1 MRKRKAILITAFALI
16 LLLGALILD
25 SSCRIVTT
33 EHTVS
38 SENLP
43 ESFDGFTV
51 LQLSDIHGRCF
62 GKDNGRLLRNVE
74 KANPDI
80 IVITGD
86 LADEKT
92 KMGVIDSL
100 LEALTEVA
108 DTYYVSGN
116 HEWGS
121 GCIDELQ
128 MLFDKHGVTY
138 LANDYTLLEQS
149 GESIVLCGVEDPNAY
164 FDMSRPDDIV
174 ERIDSEQGDCYRIL
188 LGHRNYW
195 AEKYPRLDVDLIF
208 CGHAHGGLV
217 RIPGLGGVF
226 GTSFDLFPENVDGA
240 KECGRYTVIV
250 SRGIGNS
257 APVPRLFNNPEVIVA
272 RLEKE

>member
-100 LEALTEVA
+100 LEASQRLPIPTISA
-108 DTYYVSGN
+108 
-116 HEWGS
+116 
-121 GCIDELQ
+121 
-128 MLFDKHGVTY
+128 VTTNG
-138 LANDYTLLEQS
+138 AAAAS
-149 GESIVLCGVEDPNAY
+149 
-164 FDMSRPDDIV
+164 MSCR
-174 ERIDSEQGDCYRIL
+174 CF
-188 LGHRNYW
+188 
-195 AEKYPRLDVDLIF
+195 LI
-208 CGHAHGGLV
+208 
-217 RIPGLGGVF
+217 
-226 GTSFDLFPENVDGA
+226 S
-240 KECGRYTVIV
+240 TV
-250 SRGIGNS
+250 
-257 APVPRLFNNPEVIVA
+257 
-272 RLEKE
+272 

>member
-1 MRKRKAILITAFALI
+1 MKKRKAILITALVLVFLI
-16 LLLGALILD
+16 GALILD

-33 EHTVS
+33 EHTIS
-38 SENLP
+38 SETLP
-43 ESFDGFTV
+43 ESFEGFTV

-62 GKDNGRLLRNVE
+62 GKDNERLLKRVE
-74 KANPDI
+74 KAEPDI

-92 KMGVIDSL
+92 EMQVIDSL
-100 LEALTEVA
+100 LEALTEIA

-116 HEWGS
+116 HEWGV
-121 GCIDELQ
+121 GCIDELKE
-128 MLFDKHGVTY
+128 LFDKHGVTY
-138 LANDYTLLEQS
+138 LANDYTLLDRN

-164 FDMSRPDDIV
+164 FDMPRPDEVV
-174 ERIDSEQGDCYRIL
+174 ERIEAEQGDCYRIL

-195 AEKYPRLDVDLIF
+195 AEKYPRLNVDLIF

-217 RIPGLGGVF
+217 RIPGVGGVF
-226 GTSFDLFPENVDGA
+226 GTSFDFFPENVDGA
-240 KECGRYTVIV
+240 RECGRYTVIV

-257 APVPRLFNNPEVIVA
+257 APVPRFFNNPEIIVA